1 MKRSSADHRLLAF
14 AATLGIVLLA
24 FLIAPLARLSWV
36 SPLAVLRLFTL
47 PEVRQALLLTF
58 ACAAA
63 AAALGL
69 IFSSALGYW
78 LAHRSVS
85 LSRVLLPLI
94 DIPLLI
100 PHPVAGIALLLVLA
114 RPGLL
119 NRVLEAFHLSPAS
132 GSLLG
137 TPVAIIA
144 AMLFVSAPYQVQICR
159 QAFAGLDPA
168 YALRA
173 RSLGAG
179 PWRTL
184 LEVELPLVRRYLLGG
199 AAVALARSASE
210 FGAILVVAYFPRT
223 LPVLIYEKF
232 SNEGLEAVR
241 PLAALMIIAGLL
253 LQAILHYLQPNES
266 LEHA

>member
-1 MKRSSADHRLLAF
+1 VKRSPADRRLLVL
-14 AATLGIVLLA
+14 AATLGAVLLA
-24 FLIAPLARLSWV
+24 FLIVPLVQLSWV
-36 SPLAVLRLFTL
+36 SPLAILRLFTIS
-47 PEVRQALLLTF
+47 EVRQALLLTF
-58 ACAAA
+58 ACASA

-69 IFSSALGYW
+69 LLSAALGYW
-78 LAHRSVS
+78 LANRPVWI
-85 LSRVLLPLI
+85 SRLLLPLV

-100 PHPVAGIALLLVLA
+100 PHPVAGIALLLMLA

-119 NRVLEAFHLSPAS
+119 NHLLQSLRLSPAS

-137 TPVAIIA
+137 TPAAVIA
-144 AMLFVSAPYQVQICR
+144 AMLFVSAPYQVQISR

-173 RSLGAG
+173 RTLGAG
-179 PWRTL
+179 PWLTL
-184 LEVELPLVRRYLLGG
+184 LQIELPLVRRSLLSG
-199 AAVALARSASE
+199 AAMALARSASE

-232 SNEGLEAVR
+232 SNEGLDAVR
-241 PLAALMIIAGLL
+241 PLAALMILTGLL
-253 LQAILHYLQPNES
+253 FQAIIHYLQPSEA

>member
-1 MKRSSADHRLLAF
+1 MKRSTADHRLLAL
-14 AATLGIVLLA
+14 AATLGAALLA
-24 FLIAPLARLSWV
+24 FLIVPLVQLSWV
-36 SPLAVLRLFTL
+36 SPIAVLRLFTV
-47 PEVRQALLLTF
+47 PEVRQALILTF

-69 IFSSALGYW
+69 LFSTALGYW
-78 LAHRSVS
+78 LAHRPIWISQI
-85 LSRVLLPLI
+85 LLPLV

-100 PHPVAGIALLLVLA
+100 PHPVAGIALLLILA

-119 NRVLEAFHLSPAS
+119 NHLLQSLHLSPAS

-137 TPVAIIA
+137 TPAAIIA
-144 AMLFVSAPYQVQICR
+144 AMLFVSAPYQVQVCR

-168 YALRA
+168 YSLRA
-173 RSLGAG
+173 RTLGAG

-184 LEVELPLVRRYLLGG
+184 LQIELPLVRRSLLSG
-199 AAVALARSASE
+199 AAMALARSASE

-232 SNEGLEAVR
+232 SNEGLDAVR
-241 PLAALMIIAGLL
+241 PLAALMIVAGLL
-253 LQAILHYLQPNES
+253 LQAIIHYLQPSEA